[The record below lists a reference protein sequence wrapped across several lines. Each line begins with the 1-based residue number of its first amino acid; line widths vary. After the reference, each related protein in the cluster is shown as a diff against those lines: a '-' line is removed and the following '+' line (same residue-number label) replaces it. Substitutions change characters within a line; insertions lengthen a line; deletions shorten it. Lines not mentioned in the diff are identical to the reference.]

1 MNINWK
7 VRFKNPVWVS
17 AFVSQMMIV
26 VQIVLVGQHGI
37 GVTDFELSEDV
48 EGWILMLVN
57 AIFVVL
63 ASLGVVQ
70 DPTVEGIRDS
80 DKSLLKE
87 EPTKPSQDRTPPS
100 TF

>member
-1 MNINWK
+1 MVNWK

-17 AFVSQMMIV
+17 AFVSQLMIV
-26 VQIVLVGQHGI
+26 VQIIIVGLNGI
-37 GVTDFELSEDV
+37 GAINFELSKEV

-70 DPTVEGIRDS
+70 DPTVPGVGDS
-80 DKSLLKE
+80 ENSLRKE
-87 EPTKPSQDRTPPS
+87 KPTTLNNGGL
-100 TF
+100 